1 MDVLLAILSQ
11 FGLYGLLTV
20 GIATVFAA
28 LRVVNLAHCDFAMIG
43 AYAAATLI
51 GFPFGW
57 RAALVL
63 GATIPLLVLIERVL
77 LRHSLADGL
86 GSMLVT
92 WGVGMALRQL
102 AEVSFGATPR
112 SVTAPVDGSV
122 TVFGASGPAYRL
134 ICSLVA
140 VAVIG
145 LVLLAA
151 HRTRWGLTLRAV
163 ADNPSMAGLLGTD
176 PNRLRTTAFVAGG
189 LLAVLAGALYSPTLA
204 VSPTMGFS
212 LLVPVFFALLFSR
225 PGSLATA
232 ALAALGVSALAVLL
246 RTWLSDVVADALF
259 YVVVFVIAAAR
270 SRPSIRRFLSWSRR
284 FVVRSARSPR

>member
-1 MDVLLAILSQ
+1 VDVLLAILSQ

-20 GIATVFAA
+20 GIAIVFAA

-43 AYAAATLI
+43 AYAAATLA
-51 GFPFGW
+51 GAPFGW
-57 RAALVL
+57 RVVVVLV
-63 GATIPLLVLIERVL
+63 TTVPLLMVIERLL
-77 LRHSLADGL
+77 LRRSLADGL

-92 WGVGMALRQL
+92 WGVGMALRQI

-112 SVTAPVDGSV
+112 SVAAPVSGSV
-122 TVFGASGPAYRL
+122 AVFGALSPAYRL

-140 VAVIG
+140 VAVVG

-151 HRTRWGLTLRAV
+151 YRTRWGLTLRAV
-163 ADNPSMAGLLGTD
+163 ADNPAMTGLLGTD

-189 LLAVLAGALYSPTLA
+189 LLAVLAGALYSPTVA

-212 LLVPVFFALLFSR
+212 LLVPTFFALLFSR

-259 YVVVFVIAAAR
+259 YVVVIGIAAAR
-270 SRPSIRRFLSWSRR
+270 SRPSIRRFVSWSRR
-284 FVVRSARSPR
+284 FVVRPA

>member
-20 GIATVFAA
+20 GIAIVFAA
-28 LRVVNLAHCDFAMIG
+28 LRVVNLAHGDFAMIG
-43 AYAAATLI
+43 AYAAATLA
-51 GFPFGW
+51 GVPFGW
-57 RAALVL
+57 RVVVVLV
-63 GATIPLLVLIERVL
+63 ATVPLLVLIERVL
-77 LRHSLADGL
+77 RRSFADGL

-92 WGVGMALRQL
+92 LGVGMALRQI

-112 SVTAPVDGSV
+112 SVAAPISGSV
-122 TVFGASGPAYRL
+122 DVFGAQGPAYRL
-134 ICSLVA
+134 VCSLIA
-140 VAVIG
+140 VAVVG

-151 HRTRWGLTLRAV
+151 YRTRWGLTLRAV
-163 ADNPSMAGLLGTD
+163 ADNPVMAGLLGTD

-204 VSPTMGFS
+204 VSPAMGFG
-212 LLVPVFFALLFSR
+212 LLVPTFFALLFSR
-225 PGSLATA
+225 PGSLAGA

-259 YVVVFVIAAAR
+259 YVVVIGIAAAR
-270 SRPSIRRFLSWSRR
+270 SRPSIRRFATWSRR
-284 FVVRSARSPR
+284 FVVRSASSPR